1 MKRGNSQQPVSL
13 WRTPRQSIAWTLR
26 GKPFRAALIML
37 IAAAVAAGVVWQW
50 PAVSWAY
57 DKVAGAFQPELPPY
71 LPVDFSVSV
80 SDEVASRI
88 DELRENLTLAVG
100 SAGTLIT
107 SKTAEGVPADK
118 IAPTQAALASA
129 KEALDKGVRMVPLLT
144 ERLDRLTAATTAL
157 TAEKAPPPP
166 PTPVVPP
173 TEPID
178 TESNGGSEGEGSS
191 EGNGG
196 SDNTNAGGSDNTGGG
211 GGGGNESPTGGGGG
225 VATTSSTLTCQ
236 GGTVRVTFTASGG
249 GNVQISVSGPAGGS
263 NSGSGSATVV
273 VTGSGGTYSASASAE
288 GSVAISGSCG

>member
-26 GKPFRAALIML
+26 GKPFRAALITL
-37 IAAAVAAGVVWQW
+37 IVTAVAAGVVWQW

-57 DKVAGAFQPELPPY
+57 DKVASAFQPEQPPY
-71 LPVDFSVSV
+71 IPVDFSVSV
-80 SDEVASRI
+80 SDEVASRV
-88 DELRENLTLAVG
+88 DELRENLTFAVG

-107 SKTAEGVPADK
+107 SKAAEGVPADK

-178 TESNGGSEGEGSS
+178 TESNGGSEGQGSS

-196 SDNTNAGGSDNTGGG
+196 FDDANTGGSDNT
-211 GGGGNESPTGGGGG
+211 GGNESPTGGGGG
-225 VATTSSTLTCQ
+225 VATTSSSLTCQ